1 MFRALGRRMSEVRPM
16 KFVIFGLVVVS
27 GFILM
32 AGHTADQVARWKSW
46 AAAAVIWTLI
56 FVLANV

>member
-1 MFRALGRRMSEVRPM
+1 M

-32 AGHTADQVARWKSW
+32 AGHTANDVTRWKCW
-46 AAAAVIWTLI
+46 GAAAVIWVLI
-56 FVLANV
+56 FVLANI

>member
-1 MFRALGRRMSEVRPM
+1 MSEVRPM

-32 AGHTADQVARWKSW
+32 AGHTADQITRWKTW

-56 FVLANV
+56 FVLSNV